1 MMPCNN
7 YYMVYTY
14 SFLKFYV
21 KHEYVRL
28 SGQSKCC
35 QQHIPSENIQAF
47 IICMSTFFNTVLLI
61 FLVIAAV
68 FSLLYD
74 E

>member
-7 YYMVYTY
+7 YYMVDTY
-14 SFLKFYV
+14 SFFTFDV

-28 SGQSKCC
+28 YGQSKCWKS
-35 QQHIPSENIQAF
+35 QNKVIVMHIPSENIQAF

-61 FLVIAAV
+61 
-68 FSLLYD
+68 S
-74 E
+74 